1 MGPHIRVAA
10 SCGVR
15 RACLL
20 SSSVLS
26 IPFWLDALPAF
37 AQPVALPTV
46 QVDVTSPTTVPT
58 PPDQVASSV
67 TVITAAEI
75 AREQRR
81 TLPDA
86 LSTVPG
92 LNIVQ
97 TGGPGGQTSVFLRG
111 TNSNHVKVLLDGIDV
126 TDPSN
131 PNQTFDFAHML
142 TGDIE
147 RIEVLRGPQSGLYGA
162 DAIGGV
168 ISITTK
174 KGEGPPKAYGT
185 MEGGSFGTFN
195 QYAGVSGSQDRF
207 SYAFNVQHWR
217 STSTPVTPTAL
228 LSPGEKRNN
237 DLYDNKTVST
247 RMGYDFNDA
256 FSVNVVSRYT
266 RALLRFTGDFDD
278 NFGPDFAQS
287 EQLSHQ
293 SYTRGEAVWSLF
305 DGRFKNYFGLAYT
318 NVQNQNTF
326 PQDPNVNGL
335 VPGSGPSRN
344 EGTRTKLDWR
354 GVAAITDTQTL
365 VMGLEDET
373 YGLIQSSPFGGLP
386 VASNANKA
394 AYVELQSQFAKRLF
408 LVSNI
413 RRDDNDAFGGHQTFR
428 IAPAF
433 LMPGTETKLK
443 ASYGTGFKAPTLSQL
458 HADFPPT
465 FFSNPNLQP
474 EESKGWDAGF
484 EQPFAADRVRVGAT
498 YFHNDITNL
507 IQTVAIPG
515 MFAFG
520 IPVDTLVNIGQA
532 TTSGVEAFASF
543 SVTERLKLRT
553 DYTYTKAIDDG
564 TGLEL
569 LRRPRTKISAT
580 AAWNPIDPLTLSAT
594 VLHVSGWADIPR
606 DDFSVSRVQADGY
619 TVVNLAANYAVDQNV
634 TVFGRVDNLFNEHYQ
649 NPSGFERPGIG
660 VFGGVRV
667 SNR

>member
-1 MGPHIRVAA
+1 MGPHICVAA
-10 SCGVR
+10 SRGVR

-20 SSSVLS
+20 SSSLLA
-26 IPFWLDALPAF
+26 IPFWLDAVPAF
-37 AQPVALPTV
+37 AQPVALPSV

-58 PPDQVASSV
+58 PIDQVASSV

-131 PNQTFDFAHML
+131 PNQSFDFAHML

-237 DLYDNKTVST
+237 DLYDNKTFST

-256 FSVNVVSRYT
+256 FSVNVVTRYT
-266 RALLRFTGDFDD
+266 DAKLRFTSDFND
-278 NFGPDFAQS
+278 NAGPDFLQS

-293 SYTRGEAVWSLF
+293 SYTRGEGVWSLF
-305 DGRFKNYFGLAYT
+305 DGRFKNYFGVAYT
-318 NVQNQNTF
+318 NVQSQNTF
-326 PQDPNVNGL
+326 PVDAGL
-335 VPGSGPSRN
+335 IPSNN
-344 EGTRTKLDWR
+344 EGTRTKFDWR
-354 GVAAITDTQTL
+354 GVASVAEGQT
-365 VMGLEDET
+365 VVVGLEDEMF
-373 YGLIQSSPFGGLP
+373 GLIHSGPFGGVP

-394 AYVELQSQFAKRLF
+394 AYVEWQAQFAQRFF
-408 LVSNI
+408 LVSNV
-413 RRDDNDAFGGHQTFR
+413 RHDDNDAFGSHQTFR
-428 IAPAF
+428 LAPAF
-433 LMPGTETKLK
+433 LVPGTETKLK

-458 HADFPPT
+458 HSDFPPQ

-484 EQPFAADRVRVGAT
+484 EQPFVNDRVRVGAT
-498 YFHNDITNL
+498 YFHIDITNL
-507 IQTVAIPG
+507 IQTAAIPG
-515 MFAFG
+515 QFAVTPFG
-520 IPVDTLVNIGQA
+520 PAAIETSVNIGQA

-543 SVTERLKLRT
+543 IVTERLKLRT

-564 TGLEL
+564 SGFEL
-569 LRRPRTKISAT
+569 LRRPRNKVSLT
-580 AAWNPIDPLTLSAT
+580 AAWTPIDPLTLSAT
-594 VLHVSGWADIPR
+594 VLHVSNWADIDRETFAPI
-606 DDFSVSRVQADGY
+606 QADGY

-634 TVFGRVDNLFNEHYQ
+634 TVFGRIDNLFDQHYQ

>member
-1 MGPHIRVAA
+1 
-10 SCGVR
+10 
-15 RACLL
+15 
-20 SSSVLS
+20 
-26 IPFWLDALPAF
+26 
-37 AQPVALPTV
+37 
-46 QVDVTSPTTVPT
+46 
-58 PPDQVASSV
+58 V

-174 KGEGPPKAYGT
+174 KGEGPPKVYGT

-266 RALLRFTGDFDD
+266 RALLRFTGDFND
-278 NFGPDFAQS
+278 NFGPDFTQS

-326 PQDPNVNGL
+326 PQDINVNEIA
-335 VPGSGPSRN
+335 PGSGPSRN

-354 GVAAITDTQTL
+354 GVAALTDTQTL
-365 VMGLEDET
+365 VMGLEDEMF
-373 YGLIQSSPFGGLP
+373 GLTQSSPFAGGVP
-386 VASNANKA
+386 AATNANKA
-394 AYVELQSQFAKRLF
+394 AYIELQSQFAKRFF

-433 LMPGTETKLK
+433 LVPWSETKLK

-458 HADFPPT
+458 HADFPDFH

-484 EQPFAADRVRVGAT
+484 EQPFVNDRVRVGAT

-507 IQTVAIPG
+507 IQTAATGQVAVTP
-515 MFAFG
+515 FG
-520 IPVDTLVNIGQA
+520 LAAIQTSVNIGQA

-543 SVTERLKLRT
+543 IVTERLKLRT

-569 LRRPRTKISAT
+569 VRRPRNKISVT
-580 AAWNPIDPLTLSAT
+580 AAWTPIDPLTLSAT
-594 VLHVSGWADIPR
+594 VLNVSGWADVDRETFAPI
-606 DDFSVSRVQADGY
+606 QADGY

-634 TVFGRVDNLFNEHYQ
+634 TVFGRVDNLFDQHYQ